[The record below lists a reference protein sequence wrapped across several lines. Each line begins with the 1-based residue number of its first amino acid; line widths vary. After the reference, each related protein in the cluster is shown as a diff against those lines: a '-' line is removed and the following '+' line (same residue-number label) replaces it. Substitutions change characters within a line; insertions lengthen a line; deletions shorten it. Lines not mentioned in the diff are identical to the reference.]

1 MPGKIKHVCVT
12 NRAVCLPADDLPRDS
27 PLEMCYYLA
36 ALQEEGQL
44 LSKVLKKRGLDDA
57 MIKVPAMGCALVSPP
72 ARGSH

>member
-1 MPGKIKHVCVT
+1 MYVSQ
-12 NRAVCLPADDLPRDS
+12 RATSLPADDLPKGS

-44 LSKVLKKRGLDDA
+44 LSKVVKKRGLDDA
-57 MIKVPAMGCALVSPP
+57 MIKVPAMGCAFVLPP